1 MAQST
6 FNLIEALDLLDNEIP
21 KLDSPSDS
29 LQIEVSFSDFDQTF
43 TSRLAS
49 LCELH
54 GAFFTFSTRP
64 PRFVEVPGT
73 TFKRWS
79 EGAYVFTVFRAG
91 GPEAMHIEAAE

>member
-29 LQIEVSFSDFDQTF
+29 LRIEVPFGDFDQSF
-43 TSRLAS
+43 ASRLGS
-49 LCELH
+49 LCEMH
-54 GAFFTFSTRP
+54 GALFSFSTTP
-64 PRFVEVPGT
+64 PRFIEVPGT

-79 EGAYVFTVFRAG
+79 EGAYVFTVFRATG
-91 GPEAMHIEAAE
+91 LEAMHIEAAE